1 MPDMPAMAMPDDAA
15 SFLRM
20 WTVMMAAM
28 MLPSLVPTLWR
39 YRQATTNGGS
49 SHPDA
54 LIVLAGAG
62 YFMVWA
68 AQGLVAL
75 LLLKLPA
82 VEHAGPLASA
92 LVMLAAGALQL
103 SAWKAHHLACCRRAA
118 CERASRGAG
127 RALRYGLRLGFHCSG
142 CCAGSTA
149 VLLVSGFMDLRAMVL
164 ATVAITAER
173 LAPSGQRAARLIGV
187 LAMSAGLWIVARAV

>member
-1 MPDMPAMAMPDDAA
+1 MTSMPDMPAMAMPDDAA

-49 SHPDA
+49 TRTDE
-54 LIVLAGAG
+54 LLVLAGAG

-127 RALRYGLRLGFHCSG
+127 RALRYGLRLGFHCSC
-142 CCAGSTA
+142 CCARPAGGP
-149 VLLVSGFMDLRAMVL
+149 LLRGLLGPR
-164 ATVAITAER
+164 
-173 LAPSGQRAARLIGV
+173 PPGV
-187 LAMSAGLWIVARAV
+187 RAVGTRGQ